1 VTPDALAL
9 MSGLSTD
16 EINTFLGAAEPRV
29 YRLPRRLQV
38 RADADAQAQAS
49 AINIGGYVTGKHPV
63 LLRELVIVCAD
74 LDAVGRMGRVRT
86 LDYAHLGAGVSA
98 LLELARNYSYYN
110 RFWEAPE
117 RSILF
122 AVWSGGRTGN
132 AGLRAYLNAPTWPLE
147 QTRAVVYLGLDAPEV
162 GAVRALL
169 EPHGVPLYTV
179 ALPDSLKPRPVVAVL
194 PDPALRRVP
203 RARTVLGPPP
213 NLQPLL
219 DSTRTAA
226 ATLAEQA
233 HILLLRE
240 ALGSALMI
248 PAVPDTLYGQ
258 Q

>member
-1 VTPDALAL
+1 
-9 MSGLSTD
+9 
-16 EINTFLGAAEPRV
+16 
-29 YRLPRRLQV
+29 
-38 RADADAQAQAS
+38 
-49 AINIGGYVTGKHPV
+49 
-63 LLRELVIVCAD
+63 
-74 LDAVGRMGRVRT
+74 
-86 LDYAHLGAGVSA
+86 
-98 LLELARNYSYYN
+98 
-110 RFWEAPE
+110 
-117 RSILF
+117 
-122 AVWSGGRTGN
+122 
-132 AGLRAYLNAPTWPLE
+132 
-147 QTRAVVYLGLDAPEV
+147 
-162 GAVRALL
+162 LL

-179 ALPDSLKPRPVVAVL
+179 ALPDSLKPRSVVAVL